1 MLDTP
6 LKAST
11 LAVGLAIAAR
21 GLQMDE
27 TVPVATT
34 RTMATRTVTSP
45 GTGTAMSNPSRPL
58 DETPITPRET
68 VGAPSQD

>member
-1 MLDTP
+1 
-6 LKAST
+6 
-11 LAVGLAIAAR
+11 
-21 GLQMDE
+21 MDE
-27 TVPVATT
+27 TVPVAAT

-45 GTGTAMSNPSRPL
+45 GTGTAMSNPSGPL